1 MPRTVVMQQ
10 PLRQTVSATPQ
21 PSGSASAY
29 LLIVP
34 LSVFGGVAAA
44 YGFSVLTELPF
55 TISLIVAAVL
65 YLTKMYF
72 FRSQTPQEQ
81 MMNNGWDRVAGY
93 LVTAFF
99 FVALAAF
106 GLYEFNHAEIAASE
120 PRLPIE
126 GQSKEAFGQP
136 RDASPNGFETTAEET
151 SDSKSRRKAD
161 RAIEFRKLLAPEP
174 LVSSQNLRPVQ
185 TEAVSS
191 SRSTGASINAST
203 GGREGFIKATLAQNA
218 DAIGCWIA
226 LLVMEAFV
234 VMLVHHNRPRYIYP
248 YV

>member
-1 MPRTVVMQQ
+1 MPRTVMMQQ
-10 PLRQTVSATPQ
+10 PLRQMVSAPPQ

-55 TISLIVAAVL
+55 TISLIVAAIL

-81 MMNNGWDRVAGY
+81 AMNTGWDRMAGY
-93 LVTAFF
+93 LVTAFL

-106 GLYEFNHAEIAASE
+106 GLYEFSNNEIAAPE
-120 PRLPIE
+120 IRPPIA
-126 GQSKEAFGQP
+126 GQSREDFSQP
-136 RDASPNGFETTAEET
+136 RDAAPNAFETTAEEA
-151 SDSKSRRKAD
+151 SDSESRRKAD
-161 RAIEFRKLLAPEP
+161 RATEFRKLLAPEP
-174 LVSSQNLRPVQ
+174 LVNNQPLRPARA
-185 TEAVSS
+185 ENVSFS
-191 SRSTGASINAST
+191 LSTGAPINAST
-203 GGREGFIKATLAQNA
+203 GGHESFIKATMAQNA
-218 DAIGCWIA
+218 NAIGCWIA
-226 LLVMEAFV
+226 LLVMEVFV
-234 VMLVHHNRPRYIYP
+234 VMLVSHNRPRYVYP